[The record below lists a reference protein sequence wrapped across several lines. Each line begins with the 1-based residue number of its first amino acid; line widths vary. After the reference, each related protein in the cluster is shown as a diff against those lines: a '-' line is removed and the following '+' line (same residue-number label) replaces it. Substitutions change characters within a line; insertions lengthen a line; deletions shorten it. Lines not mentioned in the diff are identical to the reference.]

1 MEEPSAQKPWL
12 SFSSLL
18 SHSQKSQ
25 SETDS
30 KKCDFLFFHP
40 PTSSNREVFYWAPRF
55 AVIMFVFTSSS
66 LLLKGIT
73 LTFSPTEISDYS
85 ATWEESQK
93 LKWLGKGCVGCVPP
107 EILLTA
113 MQHHTSLCEVE
124 SVIPVC
130 SVDQACTVHG
140 SQSRRE
146 AVGLLRWGRMG
157 RGEKLTSLEELWD
170 SRTWRSEAVLQGET
184 AAAVRQVAK
193 TPRVRCYHHSN

>member
-130 SVDQACTVHG
+130 VPWTRHALCMDLRAEGKLWG
-140 SQSRRE
+140 SHDGAE
-146 AVGLLRWGRMG
+146 WAVARNSHPWRNCGTQG
-157 RGEKLTSLEELWD
+157 RGEVRPSSKARLLLQLGKL
-170 SRTWRSEAVLQGET
+170 
-184 AAAVRQVAK
+184 
-193 TPRVRCYHHSN
+193 PRHRG